1 MPVPDTL
8 SIMLRTLAV
17 GTVLVLLASCLSL
30 PPAPVSAKLFDAD
43 NRLVGFVDL
52 LETRGGVELR
62 VHTLGL
68 PAGRH
73 GFNLHVHDV
82 CEPPSFATAGAV
94 LDPGRAASDSF
105 ALGDLPDI
113 TTLDAD
119 WSDTTFVW
127 RGLELNDGARGVFH
141 NGGTA
146 FVITTQPD
154 ANQPS
159 PGAGDRIACGPVKPR
174 PEIR

>member
-1 MPVPDTL
+1 MRKF
-8 SIMLRTLAV
+8 SAAAI
-17 GTVLVLLASCLSL
+17 LVLLAACLSL
-30 PPAPVSAKLFDAD
+30 PPAPVSVKLFDAD

-52 LETRGGVELR
+52 LKTKGGVEMR

-73 GFNLHVHDV
+73 GFNLTVNPV
-82 CEPPSFATAGAV
+82 CEPPSFASAGAIFG
-94 LDPGRAASDSF
+94 PGHSSGDSG
-105 ALGDLPDI
+105 AIGDLPDI
-113 TTLDAD
+113 TTFEAE

-127 RGLELNDGARGVFH
+127 PGLEINDSDRGVFR

-146 FVITTQPD
+146 FVITAQPD
-154 ANQPS
+154 SSLPA
-159 PGAGDRIACGPVKPR
+159 PGTGDRIACGPIKPR